1 MLRVMLIDDERL
13 ARQALRGMLAPMPDV
28 EIVAEAADVAG
39 ALEIVTREKPHA
51 LFLDVQMPRANGF
64 ELLRQL
70 ETPPK
75 VAFVTAY
82 SEHAVRAFD
91 VDAVDYLLKPVRASR
106 LAQAVTRLR
115 EACGLGDAAESQ
127 PLAPRDRICLRH
139 SGRTIVATL
148 DRVLALE
155 ADGDFT
161 RVFVTGEPPML
172 ICQKLG
178 AYERELPSPPF
189 ARVDRSLILNVPA
202 ITRTQ
207 RESRD
212 EERVW
217 FDGLA
222 EPFVLGRVARQRLHE
237 ALGA

>member
-1 MLRVMLIDDERL
+1 MLIDDERL
-13 ARQALRGMLAPMPDV
+13 ARQALRGMLAPMADV

-39 ALEIVTREKPHA
+39 ALEALPREKPHA

-64 ELLRQL
+64 DLLRGL
-70 ETPPK
+70 DAPPK
-75 VAFVTAY
+75 IVFVTAH

-106 LAQAVTRLR
+106 LAQAVARLR
-115 EACGLGDAAESQ
+115 EACGIAGAAEGQ
-127 PLAPRDRICLRH
+127 TLGARDRVCLRH
-139 SGRTIVATL
+139 SGRTVVATL
-148 DRVLALE
+148 DRLLALE

-161 RVFVTGEPPML
+161 RVFVAGEAPML

-189 ARVDRSLILNVPA
+189 VRVDRSLILNVPA
-202 ITRTQ
+202 IARTQ

-217 FDGLA
+217 LDGLA